1 MHVSGMSFLN
11 ERFLRF
17 VLIVWSLYIRV
28 SITSIVFLMGS
39 LMNNDLVSKNTHT
52 HTHTQRYTYTYIYI
66 YTYINSQTNWMEY
79 LE

>member
-28 SITSIVFLMGS
+28 SITSIVFLMER
-39 LMNNDLVSKNTHT
+39 LMNNDLSKGMSNIWLKVSFEKK
-52 HTHTQRYTYTYIYI
+52 
-66 YTYINSQTNWMEY
+66 
-79 LE
+79 

>member
-39 LMNNDLVSKNTHT
+39 LMNNDLVSKDTHT
-52 HTHTQRYTYTYIYI
+52 HTHTDIYI
-66 YTYINSQTNWMEY
+66 SILNLQLCSFNGCF
-79 LE
+79 